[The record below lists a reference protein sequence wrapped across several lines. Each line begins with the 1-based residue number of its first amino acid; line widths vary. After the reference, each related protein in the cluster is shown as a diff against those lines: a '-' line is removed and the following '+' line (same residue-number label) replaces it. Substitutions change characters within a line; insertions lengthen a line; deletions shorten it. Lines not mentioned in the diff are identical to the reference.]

1 MPALS
6 NLVNPTKIVAAVLFN
21 TIMTRLSIF
30 NFVLLYFM
38 NYDSM
43 MQRLWLS
50 SSTVLLM
57 MKYSTLKLMQYYL
70 FLDDEMHT
78 IEREKEKNKDKV
90 ASCLVYMENLL
101 FFLAPLDLLLYF
113 FDNSLPKS
121 SAKHLLQSLLQI
133 VVGSLLLKAMFT
145 SHLFIVQIMQQ
156 YKMIPM
162 KHQQ

>member
-57 MKYSTLKLMQYYL
+57 MKYSTLKLLQYYL

-101 FFLAPLDLLLYF
+101 FFSRSLRSLTLLL
-113 FDNSLPKS
+113 
-121 SAKHLLQSLLQI
+121 
-133 VVGSLLLKAMFT
+133 
-145 SHLFIVQIMQQ
+145 
-156 YKMIPM
+156 
-162 KHQQ
+162 

>member
-1 MPALS
+1 
-6 NLVNPTKIVAAVLFN
+6 
-21 TIMTRLSIF
+21 
-30 NFVLLYFM
+30 M

-101 FFLAPLDLLLYF
+101 SFSRSLRSLTLLLF
-113 FDNSLPKS
+113 SPCLIIPSRNL
-121 SAKHLLQSLLQI
+121 ARN
-133 VVGSLLLKAMFT
+133 T
-145 SHLFIVQIMQQ
+145 CCSHFCR
-156 YKMIPM
+156 
-162 KHQQ
+162 